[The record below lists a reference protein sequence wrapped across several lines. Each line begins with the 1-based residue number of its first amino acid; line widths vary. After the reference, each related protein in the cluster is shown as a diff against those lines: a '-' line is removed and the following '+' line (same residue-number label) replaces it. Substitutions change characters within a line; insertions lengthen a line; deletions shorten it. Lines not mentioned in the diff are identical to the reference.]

1 MLYLLWYKDVFMF
14 ESRETLK
21 NLCKKKDKK
30 INLGDIIWSFHF
42 HLYIIIADI
51 SNIYSRIAIYHSA
64 DKVETVLVS

>member
-1 MLYLLWYKDVFMF
+1 MQEKRQKDFV
-14 ESRETLK
+14 SSTG
-21 NLCKKKDKK
+21 DQSADIQ
-30 INLGDIIWSFHF
+30 INLGDIIWSRHF